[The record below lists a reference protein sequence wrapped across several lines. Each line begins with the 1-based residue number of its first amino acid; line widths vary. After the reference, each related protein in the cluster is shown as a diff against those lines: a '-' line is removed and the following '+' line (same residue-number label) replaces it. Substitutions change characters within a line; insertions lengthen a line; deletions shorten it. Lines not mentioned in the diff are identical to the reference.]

1 MSNTLPKETKMEQ
14 ATCRVGVAR
23 KKITPPLGSELTGY
37 AHKRFAT
44 DIKSDLYT
52 KALVIEAG
60 GRCIALVCNDLL
72 LTHGELADPARE
84 RIAAACG
91 IPAEAVL
98 IAASHTHTGPELIK
112 RSIFV
117 DPVPGCL
124 EIVTDAIVGA
134 VKDACD
140 SMFDATLH
148 FGHVEAPGY
157 SINKLSRTKDG
168 HDVYRH
174 HLSFGPGEIGPS
186 GPLDMSVQVLC
197 ARDMDKRIRS
207 LTVNFAAHPDS
218 SGDSIWA
225 EWPGEMA
232 QTLAAVYGADVPCLF
247 LQGTAGDVNC
257 MYGISR
263 EQVGRGIAGAAIMAI
278 EREAA
283 LLTPVPIDF
292 RLKRLKIP
300 RLVKTPETDRMIDA
314 IREKASAGYLEKAWL
329 AAYDAWKAEP
339 VELEAVVQC
348 LRLGDAALITLPGE
362 AFTNLGLEI
371 KRYSPAKRTF
381 VVTCAN
387 AWVGYIPPVEQAERG
402 GYGEWPF
409 LSRRLIPEAAT
420 MMTNTIIEMLHEM
433 WNKFPKNQ

>member
-1 MSNTLPKETKMEQ
+1 MTAQT
-14 ATCRVGVAR
+14 TCRVGVAQR
-23 KKITPPLGSELTGY
+23 KITPPLGSGLAGY
-37 AHKRFAT
+37 CHKRFAKEV
-44 DIKSDLYT
+44 KSELYT

-60 GRCIALVCNDLL
+60 GRRIALVSNEIIQ
-72 LTHGELADPARE
+72 TFVAFADPARE
-84 RIAAACG
+84 RIAATCG
-91 IPAEAVL
+91 IPADAVL
-98 IAASHTHTGPELIK
+98 IAATHTHTGPALIN
-112 RSIFV
+112 RNTWV
-117 DPVPGCL
+117 DPWADPVPGHL

-232 QTLAAVYGADVPCLF
+232 QTLAAVYGADAPCLF

-257 MYGISR
+257 KPGISR

-314 IREKASAGYLEKAWL
+314 MRRKPNAGYLEKAWPQY
-329 AAYDAWKAEP
+329 YDAWETEP
-339 VELEAVVQC
+339 AELEAVVQC
-348 LRLGDAALITLPGE
+348 LRLGDTALVTLPGE
-362 AFTNLGLEI
+362 AFTTVGLEI
-371 KRYSPAKRTF
+371 KRYSPAARTF
-381 VVTCAN
+381 VVACAN
-387 AWVGYIPPVEQAERG
+387 GSAGYIPPMEQAERG
-402 GYGEWPF
+402 GYGEWP
-409 LSRRLIPEAAT
+409 LMSRHLIPEAAT

-433 WNKFPKNQ
+433 WDKSSEDQ